1 MPLLPPAPSDFTN
14 NLKQNASLGS
24 ILSPGAIQVKSASFV
39 PIYSVSRAASIIN
52 RSIIAQRSNIRIN
65 TPTASVASAVLSLP
79 PITAGLVLMVDASYT
94 PSIVTS
100 GTRLMGV
107 TMYSLV
113 DSIQDARGTSSGPT
127 GTPAD
132 TTKKAIYVPSVDTAF
147 RNDSQWQTNGL
158 TPTNKPA
165 IYFRGNSLLNER
177 YNWTLNQQG
186 NPIAMF
192 AVFQMI
198 YGGPNW
204 NGGGSAFGTADHDSY
219 IGYSDAY
226 DAVSYYGDTEMI
238 FNGNVTVPSKKTPVL
253 LTHADTVISS
263 TKKRL
268 LRVNGVQQGTV
279 TSAASNN
286 GYHNFNNFRNFRGT
300 SGRQSTILHEL
311 LIYNTVLSSSDITS
325 IEAYLQSKWNL
336 SYT

>member
-14 NLKQNASLGS
+14 NIKQNASIGS
-24 ILSPGAIQVKSASFV
+24 ILSPGPIQVKSTSFV
-39 PIYSVSRAASIIN
+39 PIVSVQRAASIIN
-52 RSIIAQRSNIRIN
+52 RSIISQRSNVRVN
-65 TPTASVASAVLSLP
+65 TPTATAASTVLSLP

-132 TTKKAIYVPSVDTAF
+132 TSKKAIYVPSVNDTF
-147 RNDSQWQTNGL
+147 RVDSQWQTNGL

-165 IYFRGNSLLNER
+165 IYFRGNNVLFER
-177 YNWTLNQQG
+177 YNWTLGQQG

-204 NGGGSAFGTADHDSY
+204 GGGGSAFGTSDHDSY
-219 IGYSDAY
+219 IGYSSAY
-226 DAVSYYGDTEMI
+226 DAVNYYGDTEMI
-238 FNGNVTVPSKKTPVL
+238 MDGSVTVSSKKTPVL
-253 LTHADTVISS
+253 LTHADTVVSS
-263 TKKRL
+263 TKRRL
-268 LRVNGVQQGTV
+268 LRVNGVQRGIV
-279 TSAASNN
+279 NSAASNN
-286 GYHNFNNFRNFRGT
+286 GYHNFNNFRNFRGST
-300 SGRQSTILHEL
+300 LGQSTILHEL

-325 IEAYLQSKWNL
+325 IESYLQSKWNL
-336 SYT
+336 TYN